1 MVWTYTGVPATSVT
15 DEVHFLVGD
24 TNPAEPLVQDE
35 EINYYLAL
43 HPKAAGKPAWLAAAA
58 VADAIAAQFARR
70 AQRSIGSL
78 SIAAQQQWE
87 HYVALAASLRDA
99 YATNGRGS
107 GSVRPGA
114 PVLGGGGTTVLG
126 GSTDLRSGR
135 P

>member
-1 MVWTYTGVPATSVT
+1 MVWTYGASPATSAT

-24 TNPAEPLVQDE
+24 TDLAEPLVQDE
-35 EINYYLAL
+35 EITYYLAL
-43 HPKAAGKPAWLAAAA
+43 HPKPAGKPAWLASAA

-87 HYVALAASLRDA
+87 HYVALAATLREA

-107 GSVRPGA
+107 RSVRPGA
-114 PVLGGGGTTVLG
+114 PILGGGGTTVLG
-126 GSTDLRSGR
+126 GSTNLRSGQ